1 MNKLLVAVLGGAVS
15 LAGSSGCKQL
25 AEARKAAE
33 ALKPAASAPHPGDAP
48 PASSEEAQ
56 DSALAGKLGQYIG
69 CINGPSKR
77 VIDSRNRY
85 LSWIADEK
93 VGPTGKER
101 NVYGLYDVNTDA
113 CYQALDKAK
122 LASPA
127 LPDVESAADE
137 YKKALSELEPLV
149 KQADRYYRQSDYKDD
164 KMAKGKQLHPQLLN
178 AFAKFEQVNKGFEQR
193 VTTLNDGVS
202 ERQLARLEK
211 DSSRRL
217 EYLALRALSEGKALI
232 KLVDI
237 GELKELDLQRYD
249 VAVQSY
255 DKALRELEAYA
266 TSHKPEVAKVSL
278 FSSYLSD
285 SDALLQSSKELL
297 RRKRANQDFNREFF
311 SKSSPSLV
319 AGHPAQL
326 IDKFNRV
333 VSTSNHLRF

>member
-1 MNKLLVAVLGGAVS
+1 MNKLLVAVLGGAMS

-33 ALKPAASAPHPGDAP
+33 ALKPAASAPRIGDAP
-48 PASSEEAQ
+48 GGSSEEAQ
-56 DSALAGKLGQYIG
+56 DSALAAKLGQYIG
-69 CINGPSKR
+69 CINGASKR

-101 NVYGLYDVNTDA
+101 NIYGLYGVNTDA
-113 CYQALDKAK
+113 CHQALDKAK

-137 YKKALSELEPLV
+137 YKKALRELEPLV
-149 KQADRYYRQSDYKDD
+149 EQADRYYRQSDYKDD
-164 KMAKGKQLHPQLLN
+164 EMAKGKQLHPPLMN

-193 VTTLNDGVS
+193 VTTLNDAVN
-202 ERQLARLEK
+202 ERQLARLER

-237 GELKELDLQRYD
+237 GELKELDLQKYD

-255 DKALRELEAYA
+255 DKALRELGAYA

-285 SDALLQSSKELL
+285 SDELLKSSKELL
-297 RRKRANQDFNREFF
+297 RRKRDNQDFNREFF
-311 SKSSPSLV
+311 SKSSPALV